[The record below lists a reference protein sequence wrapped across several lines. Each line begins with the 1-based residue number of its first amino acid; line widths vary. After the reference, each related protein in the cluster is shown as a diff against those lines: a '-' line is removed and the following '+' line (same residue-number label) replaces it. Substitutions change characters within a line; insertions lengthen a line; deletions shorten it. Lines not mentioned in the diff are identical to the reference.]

1 MTLKHRPSDLFTGT
15 ILQGFI
21 AEERAGKSVIT
32 ASAIWDHVC
41 AHCLRS
47 PGGFTVMFAWDTD
60 KRQGTNRIGTILECI
75 EAGYVPGLKL
85 ERNAKGG
92 LYVVRDR

>member
-1 MTLKHRPSDLFTGT
+1 VTLKHRPSDLFVAT
-15 ILQGFI
+15 IIEGFK
-21 AEERAGKSVIT
+21 AEERAGKTAIT

-41 AHCLRS
+41 AHCLQHI
-47 PGGFTVMFAWDTD
+47 GGFRVMFAWDTD
-60 KRQGTNRIGTILECI
+60 KRQGTNRIGTIMECI

-92 LYVVRDR
+92 HFVTRG